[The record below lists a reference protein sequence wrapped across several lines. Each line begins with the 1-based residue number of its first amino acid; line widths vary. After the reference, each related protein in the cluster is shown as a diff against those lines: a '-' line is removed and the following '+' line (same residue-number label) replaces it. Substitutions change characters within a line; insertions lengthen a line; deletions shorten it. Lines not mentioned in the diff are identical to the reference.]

1 MHFIKYVFLFIH
13 LFSATSFTLPRKIKH
28 ETSLKTFEMIDNAQP
43 INKFVISTGII
54 RKKTNSFVR
63 MIRPTNLLPTLILS
77 LSGGIIMKQNIVS
90 LLCSKQFMAANI
102 IVLLIMANSMIL
114 NDMFDI
120 PIDKMNNP
128 DRPLITGE
136 ITIKESILAS
146 LSIFIISEVLN
157 VKYVPQYLRHI
168 PRLANLIIFTY
179 TPLLKRIFFIKNLS
193 CAALVSSTLLFTG
206 LSAGNSDF
214 LIMNKNFGLLA
225 LAVQLVFTG
234 SFYNEVLLDIS
245 DVSGDKQNRIYTIP
259 VLLGELET
267 LNIVWNITMINFL
280 WCIYNLSHMY
290 NFKQGIILFFLYF
303 PFFKNL
309 TNIRDNEFS
318 KESIQYSVK
327 ATIKPMIITLIYIC
341 VLSIF

>member
-1 MHFIKYVFLFIH
+1 
-13 LFSATSFTLPRKIKH
+13 
-28 ETSLKTFEMIDNAQP
+28 MIDNAQP